1 MPTLQVLGG
10 WTNEETIRKFYVTP
24 GLRVPA
30 HLLPLYDWATG
41 PLVVTTESPPT
52 PTHHPAPPPSPPRSP
67 LATIPL
73 ATSTN
78 LHPAPRPSR
87 RRSEPVAAI
96 DQRPHKIRRLLPNW
110 QDFFTAGKE
119 EFST

>member
-1 MPTLQVLGG
+1 MPILQVLGG

-52 PTHHPAPPPSPPRSP
+52 PTHHPASPPSPPRSP

-78 LHPAPRPSR
+78 LHPAPQPSR
-87 RRSEPVAAI
+87 RRSEPAAAI

-110 QDFFTAGKE
+110 QDFFTAGIE